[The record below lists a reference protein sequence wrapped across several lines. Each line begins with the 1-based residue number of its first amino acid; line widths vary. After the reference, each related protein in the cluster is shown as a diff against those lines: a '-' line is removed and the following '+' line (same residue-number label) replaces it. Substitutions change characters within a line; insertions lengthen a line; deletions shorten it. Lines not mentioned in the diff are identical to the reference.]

1 MGLILPIA
9 SGKGGVGKSALA
21 ASLGAALARRGNAV
35 VLVDLDLG
43 ASNLH
48 TILGIRNPGA
58 GMGDFIEKKADTLD
72 AITIETEIPMLSFI
86 PGDSFLPG
94 TANLNYFMKLKI
106 MKALEELPAD
116 YIILDLGAGTAFNVI
131 DFFCLTNNGLIVT
144 IPETTAILNAYS
156 FLKFTLFRMISR
168 QFPAKGEE
176 RKEIAAFLSEKIEG
190 TDRSFNSLREVLS
203 PHGEVAKEV
212 VDRTIRGFTPRI
224 IINRGTTS
232 RDIDVGQKLRQ
243 IISRNLNIQVHF
255 IGLIPES
262 PEVVPSI
269 FKGIPASVLYPDS
282 PFSRSVF
289 QLADKIKAFPS
300 GSAPFP
306 YFEDDDLDTLQA
318 DYHRATESGG

>member
-21 ASLGAALARRGNAV
+21 ASLGAALARRGRSV
-35 VLVDLDLG
+35 ILVDLDLG

-58 GMGDFIEKKADTLD
+58 GLGDFIAKKADTLESVVF
-72 AITIETEIPMLSFI
+72 ETEIPMLSFI

-106 MKALEELPAD
+106 MKALEELSAD
-116 YIILDLGAGTAFNVI
+116 FIILDLGAGTAFNVI
-131 DFFCLTNNGLIVT
+131 DFFCLTNSGLIVT

-176 RKEIAAFLSEKIEG
+176 RKEIAAFLSDKIEG
-190 TDRSFNSLREVLS
+190 TDRSFSSLRDLLS
-203 PHGEVAKEV
+203 PYGEEAMAVI
-212 VDRTIRGFTPRI
+212 DRTIQGFTPRI

-262 PEVVPSI
+262 PQVVPSI

-282 PFSRSVF
+282 PFSRAIF
-289 QLADKIKAFPS
+289 QLADKIKSFPS
-300 GSAPFP
+300 HSTPFP
-306 YFEDDDLDTLQA
+306 YFDDEDLDTLQS
-318 DYHRATESGG
+318 DYHRATALDG